1 MYVGCPNTTYRRPT
15 DLRYMSEVD
24 ACYAELQALFAEAVM
39 SSYTVESLEEE
50 LFEEKKKDKPTP
62 ASKADTEKKDA
73 KETAINPSF
82 AAKIGRKIK
91 ELIAKMKEALKRFV
105 NIFRRSDKE
114 LDYWTAEVEK
124 RMKED
129 PSLKD
134 KVIAAS
140 EEGLIDFKDIKSI
153 TEFDAEMEK
162 LSQIKDPKTL
172 KEKFESLKQK
182 WDNPDKTKTL
192 KRVAAVTTVV
202 TLIAAVVKLAP
213 QLKSLNRTL
222 QQEAH
227 DNIEWTDRM
236 NREFLD
242 EIAQHYGNWDDIN
255 RIKNLSR
262 SQILFAASQYRAG
275 KIDKAMDIL
284 ADRQGKLMNIFKKIC
299 ETADKTKPVQNKFD
313 QFERSLN
320 RANRRGR

>member
-73 KETAINPSF
+73 EESSVNTSF

-91 ELIAKMKEALKRFV
+91 ELIEKMKEALKRFV

-162 LSQIKDPKTL
+162 LSQIKDPKTM

-182 WDNPDKTKTL
+182 WDNLDKTKTA
-192 KRVAAVTTVV
+192 KRVAVISSVV
-202 TLIAAVVKLAP
+202 TLIAGVVKLAP

-227 DNIEWTDRM
+227 KNNEWVEQINQKFMNEVANRYGDTDG
-236 NREFLD
+236 LD
-242 EIAQHYGNWDDIN
+242 DLPRFQV
-255 RIKNLSR
+255 L
-262 SQILFAASQYRAG
+262 LAAAQYRAG
-275 KIDKAMDIL
+275 KIDKAMDTL
-284 ADRQGKLMNIFKKIC
+284 AEKQGKLTNIFKKVC
-299 ETADKTKPVQNKFD
+299 DAADKTPKVQRDYENFTRSI
-313 QFERSLN
+313 ERAVRNS
-320 RANRRGR
+320 

>member
-73 KETAINPSF
+73 EEKSINPSF

-162 LSQIKDPKTL
+162 LSQIKDPKTM
-172 KEKFESLKQK
+172 KERFESLKQK
-182 WDNPDKTKTL
+182 WDNPDKTKTA
-192 KRVAAVTTVV
+192 KRVAAVLSAV
-202 TLIAAVVKLAP
+202 TLIAAVVNLAP
-213 QLKSLNRTL
+213 KLKSLNRTM

-227 DNIEWTDRM
+227 KNNEWLEQINEKFM
-236 NREFLD
+236 NEVANRYGDTGGLD
-242 EIAQHYGNWDDIN
+242 DLPRLQV
-255 RIKNLSR
+255 L
-262 SQILFAASQYRAG
+262 LAAAQYRAG
-275 KIDKAMDIL
+275 KIDKAMDTL
-284 ADRQGKLMNIFKKIC
+284 AQKEGTLANIFQKVC
-299 ETADKTKPVQNKFD
+299 EAAGKTKKVQRDYDRFTRSI
-313 QFERSLN
+313 ERAVRNS
-320 RANRRGR
+320 

>member
-73 KETAINPSF
+73 KETAVNPSF

-114 LDYWTAEVEK
+114 LDHWTAEVEK

-134 KVIAAS
+134 KIIAAS

-153 TEFDAEMEK
+153 TEFDAEIEK
-162 LSQIKDPKTL
+162 LSQIKDPKTM
-172 KEKFESLKQK
+172 KERFESLKQK
-182 WDNPDKTKTL
+182 WDNPDKTKTA
-192 KRVAAVTTVV
+192 KRVAAVTAVV
-202 TLIAAVVKLAP
+202 TLIAGVVSLAP
-213 QLKSLNRTL
+213 KLKSLNRTL
-222 QQEAH
+222 QEEAH
-227 DNIEWTDRM
+227 KNLEWTDKM
-236 NREFLD
+236 NQSFMNAVADR
-242 EIAQHYGNWDDIN
+242 YGDTGGIDDLP
-255 RIKNLSR
+255 RF
-262 SQILFAASQYRAG
+262 QILMAASKYRAG
-275 KIDKAMDIL
+275 KIDKAMDTL
-284 ADRQGKLMNIFKKIC
+284 AEKQGMLSNIFKKIC
-299 ETADKTKPVQNKFD
+299 DAADKTKKVQGDYDKFTRSIERAVRNK
-313 QFERSLN
+313 
-320 RANRRGR
+320 

>member
-73 KETAINPSF
+73 EESSVNPSF

-162 LSQIKDPKTL
+162 LSQIKDPKTM

-182 WDNPDKTKTL
+182 WDNPDKTKTA
-192 KRVAAVTTVV
+192 KRVAAVLSAV
-202 TLIAAVVKLAP
+202 TLIAAVVNLAP
-213 QLKSLNRTL
+213 KLKSLNRTL

-227 DNIEWTDRM
+227 TNIEWTDRM

-242 EIAQHYGNWDDIN
+242 EIANRYVNDTDRIN
-255 RIKNLSR
+255 NLSR

-275 KIDKAMDIL
+275 KIDKAMDTL
-284 ADRQGKLMNIFKKIC
+284 ADKQGKLTNIFKKIC
-299 ETADKTKPVQNKFD
+299 ETADKTNYVQNKFD
-313 QFERSLN
+313 QFEHSMN

>member
-1 MYVGCPNTTYRRPT
+1 MYVGCLNTTYRRPT

-73 KETAINPSF
+73 EESSVNPSF

-114 LDYWTAEVEK
+114 LDHWTAEVEK

-134 KVIAAS
+134 KIIAAS

-153 TEFDAEMEK
+153 TEFDAEIEK
-162 LSQIKDPKTL
+162 LSQIKDPKTM
-172 KEKFESLKQK
+172 KERFESLKQK

-192 KRVAAVTTVV
+192 KRVAAVASVV
-202 TLIAAVVKLAP
+202 TLIAGVVNLAP
-213 QLKSLNRTL
+213 KLKSLNRTL

-227 DNIEWTDRM
+227 QNLEWIDNM
-236 NREFLD
+236 NREYLD
-242 EIAQHYGNWDDIN
+242 EIASRYANDID
-255 RIKNLSR
+255 RVENLSR
-262 SQILFAASQYRAG
+262 FQILLAASQYRAG
-275 KIDKAMDIL
+275 KIDKAMDTL
-284 ADRQGKLMNIFKKIC
+284 AEKQGKLTNIFKKIC
-299 ETADKTKPVQNKFD
+299 DAADKTNLVQNKFD
-313 QFERSLN
+313 QFEHSLN
-320 RANRRGR
+320 RANRRRR

>member
-73 KETAINPSF
+73 EDSSVNPSF

-162 LSQIKDPKTL
+162 LSQIKDPKTM
-172 KEKFESLKQK
+172 KERFESLKQK
-182 WDNPDKTKTL
+182 WDNPDKTKTM
-192 KRVAAVTTVV
+192 KRVAAVASVV
-202 TLIAAVVKLAP
+202 TLIAAVVNLAP
-213 QLKSLNRTL
+213 HLKSLNRTL
-222 QQEAH
+222 QQEAQK
-227 DNIEWTDRM
+227 NNEWVEQINQKFM
-236 NREFLD
+236 NEVANRYGDTGGLD
-242 EIAQHYGNWDDIN
+242 DLPRFQV
-255 RIKNLSR
+255 L
-262 SQILFAASQYRAG
+262 LAAAQYRAG
-275 KIDKAMDIL
+275 KIDKAMDTLAQKEGIL
-284 ADRQGKLMNIFKKIC
+284 ANIFQKVC
-299 ETADKTKPVQNKFD
+299 EAAGKTKKVQRDYDKFTRSV
-313 QFERSLN
+313 ERAVRNS
-320 RANRRGR
+320 

>member
-73 KETAINPSF
+73 EDSSVNPSF

-162 LSQIKDPKTL
+162 LSQIKDPKTM

-182 WDNPDKTKTL
+182 WDNLDKTKTA
-192 KRVAAVTTVV
+192 KRVAVISSVV
-202 TLIAAVVKLAP
+202 TLIAGVVKLAP

-227 DNIEWTDRM
+227 ENLKWTDTM
-236 NREFLD
+236 NGEFLD
-242 EIAQHYGNWDDIN
+242 AIAQRYRNDID
-255 RIKNLSR
+255 RVKNLSR
-262 SQILFAASQYRAG
+262 FQILFAASQYRAG
-275 KIDKAMDIL
+275 KIDNAMDTL
-284 ADRQGKLMNIFKKIC
+284 AEKQGTLTNIFKKIC
-299 ETADKTKPVQNKFD
+299 EAADKTKPVQNKFD

>member
-73 KETAINPSF
+73 EDSSVNPSF

-162 LSQIKDPKTL
+162 LSQIKDPKTM

-182 WDNPDKTKTL
+182 WDNPDKTKTA

-202 TLIAAVVKLAP
+202 TLIAAVVNLAP
-213 QLKSLNRTL
+213 KLKSLNRTL
-222 QQEAH
+222 QEEAH
-227 DNIEWTDRM
+227 KNNEWLEQINEKFM
-236 NREFLD
+236 NEVANRYGDTGGLD
-242 EIAQHYGNWDDIN
+242 DLPRFQV
-255 RIKNLSR
+255 L
-262 SQILFAASQYRAG
+262 LAAAQYRAG
-275 KIDKAMDIL
+275 KIDKAMNTL
-284 ADRQGKLMNIFKKIC
+284 AQQEGKLANIFQKFC
-299 ETADKTKPVQNKFD
+299 EAASKTKKVQGDYDKFTRSI
-313 QFERSLN
+313 ERAVRNS
-320 RANRRGR
+320 

>member
-73 KETAINPSF
+73 KESSVNPSF

-114 LDYWTAEVEK
+114 LDHWTAEVEK

-153 TEFDAEMEK
+153 AEFDAEIEK

-182 WDNPDKTKTL
+182 WDNLDKTKTA
-192 KRVAAVTTVV
+192 KRVAVISSVV
-202 TLIAAVVKLAP
+202 TLIAGVVKLAP

-222 QQEAH
+222 QEEAH
-227 DNIEWTDRM
+227 KNIAWTDKM
-236 NREFLD
+236 NQSFMNAVGDR
-242 EIAQHYGNWDDIN
+242 YGDTDGLADLP
-255 RIKNLSR
+255 RFQVLM
-262 SQILFAASQYRAG
+262 AASQYRAG
-275 KIDKAMDIL
+275 KIDKAMDTL
-284 ADRQGKLMNIFKKIC
+284 AQKQGKLANIFKKVC
-299 ETADKTKPVQNKFD
+299 DAADKTKKVQGDYDKFTRSV
-313 QFERSLN
+313 ERAVRNS
-320 RANRRGR
+320 

>member
-1 MYVGCPNTTYRRPT
+1 MYVGCPNTAYRRPT

-73 KETAINPSF
+73 EETAVNPSF

-114 LDYWTAEVEK
+114 LDHWTAEVEK

-134 KVIAAS
+134 KIIAAS

-153 TEFDAEMEK
+153 TEFDAEIEK
-162 LSQIKDPKTL
+162 LSQIKDPKTM
-172 KEKFESLKQK
+172 KERFEALKQK
-182 WDNPDKTKTL
+182 WDNPDKTKMA
-192 KRVAAVTTVV
+192 KRVAAVTAVV
-202 TLIAAVVKLAP
+202 TLIAGVVNLAP
-213 QLKSLNRTL
+213 KLKSLNRTL

-227 DNIEWTDRM
+227 NNLEWIDRT
-236 NREFLD
+236 NREYLD
-242 EIAQHYGNWDDIN
+242 EIAARYANDID
-255 RIKNLSR
+255 RVQNLSR
-262 SQILFAASQYRAG
+262 FQILLAAFQYRAG
-275 KIDKAMDIL
+275 KIDKAMNTL
-284 ADRQGKLMNIFKKIC
+284 AEKQGMLANIFKKIC
-299 ETADKTKPVQNKFD
+299 DAADKTKLVQNKFD
-313 QFERSLN
+313 QFEHSLN
-320 RANRRGR
+320 RANRRRR

>member
-1 MYVGCPNTTYRRPT
+1 MYVGCLNTTYRRPT

-73 KETAINPSF
+73 EESSVNPSF

-114 LDYWTAEVEK
+114 LDHWTAEVEK

-134 KVIAAS
+134 KIIAAS

-153 TEFDAEMEK
+153 TEFDAEIEK
-162 LSQIKDPKTL
+162 LSQIKDPKTM
-172 KEKFESLKQK
+172 KERFESLKQK
-182 WDNPDKTKTL
+182 WDNPDKTKTA

-202 TLIAAVVKLAP
+202 TLIAAVVNLAP
-213 QLKSLNRTL
+213 KLKSLNRTL
-222 QQEAH
+222 QQEAQK
-227 DNIEWTDRM
+227 NNEWVEQINQKFM
-236 NREFLD
+236 NEVANRYGDTGGLD
-242 EIAQHYGNWDDIN
+242 DLPRFQV
-255 RIKNLSR
+255 L
-262 SQILFAASQYRAG
+262 LAAAQYRAG
-275 KIDKAMDIL
+275 KIDKAMDTL
-284 ADRQGKLMNIFKKIC
+284 AEKQGMLSNIFKKIC
-299 ETADKTKPVQNKFD
+299 DVVGKTPKVQRDYDKFTRSI
-313 QFERSLN
+313 ERAIRNS
-320 RANRRGR
+320 

>member
-62 ASKADTEKKDA
+62 VSKADTEKKDA
-73 KETAINPSF
+73 EDSSVNPSF

-162 LSQIKDPKTL
+162 LSQIKDPKTM

-182 WDNPDKTKTL
+182 WDNPDKTKTV
-192 KRVAAVTTVV
+192 KRVAAVASVV

-213 QLKSLNRTL
+213 QLKSLNRDL

-227 DNIEWTDRM
+227 RNIEWTDRM

-242 EIAQHYGNWDDIN
+242 EVAHHYVNDTDRIN
-255 RIKNLSR
+255 NLSR

-275 KIDKAMDIL
+275 KIDKAMNTL
-284 ADRQGKLMNIFKKIC
+284 ADKQGKMANIFKKVC
-299 ETADKTKPVQNKFD
+299 ETADKTKHVQNKFD
-313 QFERSLN
+313 QLERSMH

>member
-73 KETAINPSF
+73 KEAAVNPSF

-114 LDYWTAEVEK
+114 LDHWTAEVEK

-153 TEFDAEMEK
+153 TEFDAEIEK
-162 LSQIKDPKTL
+162 LSQIKDPKTM

-182 WDNPDKTKTL
+182 WDNPDKTKTA
-192 KRVAAVTTVV
+192 KRVAAVASVV

-227 DNIEWTDRM
+227 KNNEWVEQINQKFM
-236 NREFLD
+236 NEVANRYGDTGGLD
-242 EIAQHYGNWDDIN
+242 DLPRFQV
-255 RIKNLSR
+255 L
-262 SQILFAASQYRAG
+262 LAAAQYRAG
-275 KIDKAMDIL
+275 KIDKAMDTL
-284 ADRQGKLMNIFKKIC
+284 AEKQGKLTNIFKKVWDA
-299 ETADKTKPVQNKFD
+299 ADKTPKVQRDYENFTRSI
-313 QFERSLN
+313 ERAVRNS
-320 RANRRGR
+320 

>member
-73 KETAINPSF
+73 KETAVNPSF

-124 RMKED
+124 RMKEE

-153 TEFDAEMEK
+153 TEFDAEIEK
-162 LSQIKDPKTL
+162 LSQIKDPKTM

-182 WDNPDKTKTL
+182 WDNLDKTKTA
-192 KRVAAVTTVV
+192 KRVAVISSVV
-202 TLIAAVVKLAP
+202 TLIAGVVKLAP

-222 QQEAH
+222 QEEAH
-227 DNIEWTDRM
+227 RNNQWAETMYQNFKNEVADRYGDVGG
-236 NREFLD
+236 LD
-242 EIAQHYGNWDDIN
+242 DLPRLQVLIAAY
-255 RIKNLSR
+255 
-262 SQILFAASQYRAG
+262 QYRAG
-275 KIDKAMDIL
+275 KIEKAMDMVAEKQGTL
-284 ADRQGKLMNIFKKIC
+284 ANIFKKIC
-299 ETADKTKPVQNKFD
+299 ETASKSKTVQRKYD
-313 QFERSLN
+313 HLERSLG
-320 RANRRGR
+320 RAARNI

>member
-73 KETAINPSF
+73 EESSVNPSF

-91 ELIAKMKEALKRFV
+91 ELIEKMKEALKRFV

-162 LSQIKDPKTL
+162 LSQIKDPKTM

-182 WDNPDKTKTL
+182 WDNLDKTKTA
-192 KRVAAVTTVV
+192 KRVTVISSVV
-202 TLIAAVVKLAP
+202 TLIAGVVKLAP

-222 QQEAH
+222 QEEAH
-227 DNIEWTDRM
+227 KNIAWTDKM
-236 NREFLD
+236 NQSFMNAVGDR
-242 EIAQHYGNWDDIN
+242 YGDTDGLADLP
-255 RIKNLSR
+255 RFQVLM
-262 SQILFAASQYRAG
+262 AASQYRAG
-275 KIDKAMDIL
+275 KIDKAMDTL
-284 ADRQGKLMNIFKKIC
+284 AQKQGKLANIFKKVC
-299 ETADKTKPVQNKFD
+299 DAADKTKKVQGDYDKFTRSV
-313 QFERSLN
+313 ERAVRNS
-320 RANRRGR
+320 

>member
-73 KETAINPSF
+73 KETAVNPSF

-153 TEFDAEMEK
+153 AEFDAEIEK

-182 WDNPDKTKTL
+182 WDNLDKTKTA
-192 KRVAAVTTVV
+192 KRVAVISSVV
-202 TLIAAVVKLAP
+202 TLIAGVVKLAP

-222 QQEAH
+222 QEEAH
-227 DNIEWTDRM
+227 KNIAWTDKM
-236 NREFLD
+236 NQSFMNAVGDR
-242 EIAQHYGNWDDIN
+242 YGDTDGLADLP
-255 RIKNLSR
+255 RFQVLM
-262 SQILFAASQYRAG
+262 AASQYRAG
-275 KIDKAMDIL
+275 KIDKAMDTL
-284 ADRQGKLMNIFKKIC
+284 AQKQGKLANIFKKVC
-299 ETADKTKPVQNKFD
+299 DAADKTKKVQGDYDKFTRSV
-313 QFERSLN
+313 ERAVRNS
-320 RANRRGR
+320 

>member
-73 KETAINPSF
+73 EETAVNPSF

-114 LDYWTAEVEK
+114 LDHWTAEVEK

-134 KVIAAS
+134 KIIAAS

-153 TEFDAEMEK
+153 TEFDAEIEK
-162 LSQIKDPKTL
+162 LSQIKDPKTM
-172 KEKFESLKQK
+172 KERFESLKQK
-182 WDNPDKTKTL
+182 WDNPDKTKTA
-192 KRVAAVTTVV
+192 KRVAAVTAVV
-202 TLIAAVVKLAP
+202 TLIAGVVSLAP
-213 QLKSLNRTL
+213 KLKSLNRTL
-222 QQEAH
+222 QEEAH
-227 DNIEWTDRM
+227 KNLEWTDKM
-236 NREFLD
+236 NQSFMNAVADR
-242 EIAQHYGNWDDIN
+242 YGDTGGIDDLP
-255 RIKNLSR
+255 RF
-262 SQILFAASQYRAG
+262 QILMAASKYRAG
-275 KIDKAMDIL
+275 KIDKAMDTL
-284 ADRQGKLMNIFKKIC
+284 AEKQGMLSNIFKKIC
-299 ETADKTKPVQNKFD
+299 DAADKTKKVQGDYDKFTRSIERAVRNK
-313 QFERSLN
+313 
-320 RANRRGR
+320 

>member
-73 KETAINPSF
+73 KETAVNPSF

-153 TEFDAEMEK
+153 TEFDAEIEK
-162 LSQIKDPKTL
+162 LSQIKDPKTM

-182 WDNPDKTKTL
+182 WDNLDKTKTA
-192 KRVAAVTTVV
+192 KRVAVVSSVV
-202 TLIAAVVKLAP
+202 TLIAAVVNLAP
-213 QLKSLNRTL
+213 KLKSLNRTL

-227 DNIEWTDRM
+227 DNLEWTDRM
-236 NREFLD
+236 NREYLD
-242 EIAQHYGNWDDIN
+242 EIADRYANDID
-255 RIKNLSR
+255 RVKNLSR
-262 SQILFAASQYRAG
+262 FQILFAASQYRAG
-275 KIDKAMDIL
+275 KIDKAMDTL
-284 ADRQGKLMNIFKKIC
+284 AEKQGMLTNIFKKVC
-299 ETADKTKPVQNKFD
+299 DAADKTNLVQNKFD
-313 QFERSLN
+313 QFEHSLN
-320 RANRRGR
+320 RANRRRR

>member
-73 KETAINPSF
+73 EDSSVNPSF

-124 RMKED
+124 RMKAD

-162 LSQIKDPKTL
+162 LSQIKDPKTM

-182 WDNPDKTKTL
+182 WDNLDKTKTA
-192 KRVAAVTTVV
+192 KRVAVISSVV
-202 TLIAAVVKLAP
+202 TLIAGVVKLAP

-227 DNIEWTDRM
+227 NNNEWLEQINEKFM
-236 NREFLD
+236 NEVANRYGDTGGLD
-242 EIAQHYGNWDDIN
+242 DLPRFQV
-255 RIKNLSR
+255 L
-262 SQILFAASQYRAG
+262 LAAAQYRAG
-275 KIDKAMDIL
+275 KIDKAMDTL
-284 ADRQGKLMNIFKKIC
+284 AQKEGTLANIFQKVC
-299 ETADKTKPVQNKFD
+299 EAAGKTKKVQRDYDKFTRSV
-313 QFERSLN
+313 ERAVRNS
-320 RANRRGR
+320 

>member
-73 KETAINPSF
+73 KETAVNPSF

-162 LSQIKDPKTL
+162 LSQIKDPKTM

-182 WDNPDKTKTL
+182 WDNLDKTKTA
-192 KRVAAVTTVV
+192 KRVTVISSVV
-202 TLIAAVVKLAP
+202 TLIAGVVKLAP

-222 QQEAH
+222 QEEAH
-227 DNIEWTDRM
+227 KNIAWTDKM
-236 NREFLD
+236 NQSFMNAVGDR
-242 EIAQHYGNWDDIN
+242 YGDTDGLADLP
-255 RIKNLSR
+255 RFQVLM
-262 SQILFAASQYRAG
+262 AASQYRAG

-284 ADRQGKLMNIFKKIC
+284 ADKQGKLTNIFKKIY

>member
-73 KETAINPSF
+73 KDSSVNPSF

-114 LDYWTAEVEK
+114 LDHWTAEVEK

-153 TEFDAEMEK
+153 TEFDAEIEK
-162 LSQIKDPKTL
+162 LSQIKDPKTM

-182 WDNPDKTKTL
+182 WDNPDKTKTA

-202 TLIAAVVKLAP
+202 TLIAAVVNLAP
-213 QLKSLNRTL
+213 KLKSLNRTL

-227 DNIEWTDRM
+227 ENNEWLEQINEKFM
-236 NREFLD
+236 NEVANRYGDTGGLD
-242 EIAQHYGNWDDIN
+242 DLPRFQV
-255 RIKNLSR
+255 L
-262 SQILFAASQYRAG
+262 LAAAQYRAG
-275 KIDKAMDIL
+275 KIDKAMNTL
-284 ADRQGKLMNIFKKIC
+284 AQQEGKLANIFQKFC
-299 ETADKTKPVQNKFD
+299 EAASKTKKVQGDYDKFTRSI
-313 QFERSLN
+313 ERAVRNS
-320 RANRRGR
+320 

>member
-1 MYVGCPNTTYRRPT
+1 MYVGCLNTTYRRPT

-73 KETAINPSF
+73 EESSVNPSF

-114 LDYWTAEVEK
+114 LDHWTAEVEK

-134 KVIAAS
+134 KIIAAS

-153 TEFDAEMEK
+153 TEFDAEIEK
-162 LSQIKDPKTL
+162 LSQIKDPKTM
-172 KEKFESLKQK
+172 KERFESLKQK

-192 KRVAAVTTVV
+192 KRVAAATAVV
-202 TLIAAVVKLAP
+202 TLIAGVVNLAP
-213 QLKSLNRTL
+213 KLKSLNRTL
-222 QQEAH
+222 QQEALK
-227 DNIEWTDRM
+227 NNEWVEQINQKFM
-236 NREFLD
+236 NEVANRYGDTGGLD
-242 EIAQHYGNWDDIN
+242 DLPRFQV
-255 RIKNLSR
+255 L
-262 SQILFAASQYRAG
+262 LAAAQYRAG
-275 KIDKAMDIL
+275 KIDKAMNTL
-284 ADRQGKLMNIFKKIC
+284 AEKQGMLSNIFKKVC
-299 ETADKTKPVQNKFD
+299 DVVSKTPKVQGDYDKFTRSI
-313 QFERSLN
+313 ERAIRNS
-320 RANRRGR
+320 

>member
-73 KETAINPSF
+73 KETAVNPSF

-114 LDYWTAEVEK
+114 LDHWTAEVEK

-182 WDNPDKTKTL
+182 WDNPDKTKTA
-192 KRVAAVTTVV
+192 KRVAAMISVV
-202 TLIAAVVKLAP
+202 TLIAGVVKLAP

-227 DNIEWTDRM
+227 KNNEWVEQINQKFM
-236 NREFLD
+236 NEVANRYGDTGGLD
-242 EIAQHYGNWDDIN
+242 DLPRFQV
-255 RIKNLSR
+255 L
-262 SQILFAASQYRAG
+262 LAAAQYRAG
-275 KIDKAMDIL
+275 KIDKAMDTL
-284 ADRQGKLMNIFKKIC
+284 AEKQGKLTNIFKKVC
-299 ETADKTKPVQNKFD
+299 DVADKTKKVQGDYDKFTRSV
-313 QFERSLN
+313 ERAVRN
-320 RANRRGR
+320 N